1 MNNMGTQCGGVLWRQ
16 EVVEND
22 VEAKS
27 EEGRTYDLTF
37 WKFSEVVVGFR
48 VVEVIELSKVPSC
61 RVCWSGIGCWS
72 KNCILNQRIAVERE
86 SVCVWD
92 VLMQEG
98 QDFKLQFKSHGWGER
113 RLLRFFASPKE
124 CLRQERKRNMQN
136 DPENL
141 RNWPW
146 WLNGL
151 GKVWG

>member
-86 SVCVWD
+86 CVCVWD
-92 VLMQEG
+92 VLMEEEEKVRCKKARTLNSSSNLTG
-98 QDFKLQFKSHGWGER
+98 GEKDACWGFSLAQR
-113 RLLRFFASPKE
+113 SVYG
-124 CLRQERKRNMQN
+124 KR
-136 DPENL
+136 ENEIC
-141 RNWPW
+141 RTIQRI
-146 WLNGL
+146 
-151 GKVWG
+151 